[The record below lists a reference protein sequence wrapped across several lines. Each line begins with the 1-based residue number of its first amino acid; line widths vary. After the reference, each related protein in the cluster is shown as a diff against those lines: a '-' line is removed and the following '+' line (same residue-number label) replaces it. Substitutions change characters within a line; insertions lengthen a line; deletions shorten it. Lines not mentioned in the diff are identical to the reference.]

1 MGIKKVAI
9 GSVVGMLL
17 LTTTGCDINTTAT
30 RKQHQQADS
39 LINVAYQTKNYDRI
53 VILADS
59 LRETGGLSEGKA
71 YY

>member
-1 MGIKKVAI
+1 MGIKKIAI

-39 LINVAYQTKNYDRI
+39 LINVAYQTKN
-53 VILADS
+53 
-59 LRETGGLSEGKA
+59 
-71 YY
+71 